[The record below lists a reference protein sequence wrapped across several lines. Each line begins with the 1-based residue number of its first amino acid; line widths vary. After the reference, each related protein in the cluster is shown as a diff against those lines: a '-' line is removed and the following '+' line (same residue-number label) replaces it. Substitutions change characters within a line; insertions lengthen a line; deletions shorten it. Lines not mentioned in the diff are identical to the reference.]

1 MWGGDPMGRLDAS
14 QYGGFMRT
22 VAVCLLLLGLAST
35 ASSASY
41 QYTPSAEREAAL
53 QFWAT
58 ENGTTMAAMVE
69 RACNDGTAPFVASH
83 GTQEIKR
90 IADALKDPS
99 LTPDEKKDAECSLKL
114 RNDNCRG
121 RDR

>member
-1 MWGGDPMGRLDAS
+1 
-14 QYGGFMRT
+14 MRYIH
-22 VAVCLLLLGLAST
+22 ALLIVCCLTTLASG
-35 ASSASY
+35 ASY

-69 RACNDGTAPFVASH
+69 RACNDGAAPFVASQ
-83 GTQEIKR
+83 GSQKIKR
-90 IADALKDPS
+90 IADALDDPN